1 MSFFFPFV
9 AFWLFVHLF
18 HRAALRWHRQNY
30 SIISP
35 VTRAK
40 SYERLAYFA
49 GVTVTV
55 KPLHVEVSSTNL
67 NDMHDALSS
76 RLNQVNR
83 RESELRKGMMLF
95 YNLGSAFGALG
106 LLLVLGVL
114 AWTGGQ
120 LLTTLISSANGASL
134 AVDKDYYLASSTA
147 IHRMTKRSYE
157 QGPDAAPI
165 LHHPALRRDYLLQPI
180 VSILCPTRFTDG

>member
-9 AFWLFVHLF
+9 AFWLFLHLF
-18 HRAALRWHRQNY
+18 HRAVLRWHRQNY
-30 SIISP
+30 SITPP
-35 VTRAK
+35 VSRAK
-40 SYERLAYFA
+40 SYERLAHFA

-55 KPLHVEVSSTNL
+55 KPFHVQVSSTNL
-67 NDMHDALSS
+67 NDMHDALST

-83 RESELRKGMMLF
+83 RESELGKGMMLF

-120 LLTTLISSANGASL
+120 LLSTLISSMNGASI
-134 AVDKDYYLASSTA
+134 AVDKDYSLTSSAA
-147 IHRMTKRSYE
+147 IHRMTKRNYE
-157 QGPDAAPI
+157 QGTDAALIP
-165 LHHPALRRDYLLQPI
+165 HHPVLIRDYLLQPI
-180 VSILCPTRFTDG
+180 VSVSYPVSFAGS